1 MLGPPHIL
9 TLVSPDA
16 GLLLG
21 VNMEN
26 SGVGMEFSGV
36 GMENSGVGME
46 NSGVGMEISGES
58 GAQQCE
64 LMLSMCMIVSR
75 P

>member
-46 NSGVGMEISGES
+46 ISGES